1 MMKLTGTNNFYVV
14 RSLTG
19 AESNGKVF
27 QIRNSEDPSVVWGE
41 YESPEEARNQIK
53 SAHLNLQVK
62 EAFNKFLEQTAQVLN
77 LTVEEVKER
86 L

>member
-1 MMKLTGTNNFYVV
+1 MMSLPGTNNFYVV
-14 RSLTG
+14 RSLSG
-19 AESNGKVF
+19 RESNGKVF

-41 YESPEEARNQIK
+41 YESAEEARSQIE

-62 EAFNKFLEQTAQVLN
+62 EAFHKFLEQTSQILN
-77 LTVEEVKER
+77 LTVEEVRER

>member
-1 MMKLTGTNNFYVV
+1 MDLKGTNNFYVV
-14 RSLTG
+14 RSISG
-19 AESNGKVF
+19 GQSNGKVF
-27 QIRNSEDPSVVWGE
+27 QIRNSEDPSVIWGE
-41 YESPEEARNQIK
+41 YESAEEARSQIE

-62 EAFNKFLEQTAQVLN
+62 AAFSKFLDQTAYLLN